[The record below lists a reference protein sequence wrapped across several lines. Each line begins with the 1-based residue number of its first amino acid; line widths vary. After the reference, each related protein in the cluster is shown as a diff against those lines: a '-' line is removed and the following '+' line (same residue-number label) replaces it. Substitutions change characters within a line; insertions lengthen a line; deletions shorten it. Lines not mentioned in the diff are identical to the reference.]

1 MKKKIVFSLL
11 ALGLVVLTLG
21 ATMTAFPS
29 EFGFESAAQSDSERT
44 MAVDVAIDCRKF
56 NYNRGVP
63 LEEIVRGD
71 GYIISGKIFPAFT
84 LQPGEQS
91 NDPNDPGSIGAY
103 VERGTSTATLA
114 EHLANPTSPAVFQS
128 FYLLFDG
135 GRMLVGEGW
144 FAPSGANQAAVTGGV
159 GAFSGATGETSATD
173 LGTNVTGCP
182 NSRFTIKL
190 KKLAPK

>member
-1 MKKKIVFSLL
+1 MKRKVISLM
-11 ALGLVVLTLG
+11 ALGLIVLSLG
-21 ATMTAFPS
+21 AILTAFPS
-29 EFGFESAAQSDSERT
+29 GFEFESAAQTDTERT
-44 MAVDVAIDCRKF
+44 IVLDVAIDCRKF

-71 GYIISGKIFPAFT
+71 GYIISGKVFPAFT

-91 NDPNDPGSIGAY
+91 NDPNDPGGIGTY
-103 VERGTSTATLA
+103 VERGTSTGTLA
-114 EHLANPTSPAVFQS
+114 EHLANPTSPGVFQT
-128 FYLLFDG
+128 FYVLFDD

-159 GAFSGATGETSATD
+159 GALSGVTGEMSATD
-173 LGTNVTGCP
+173 IGTNVTGCP

-190 KKLAPK
+190 KKQAPR